1 MNDSNMTKA
10 DWKRAHFHLTETVRA
25 LELQLETEKA
35 AVKNYMEENI
45 SLRNENGTLLRARN
59 IAETKLEDMT
69 KAKESSEKR
78 YAAAAGDLNTLAQR
92 NTLLDTR
99 VNTLRTALKH
109 TSTFIGSL
117 DMFLQDSLK

>member
-69 KAKESSEKR
+69 KAK
-78 YAAAAGDLNTLAQR
+78 D
-92 NTLLDTR
+92 
-99 VNTLRTALKH
+99 TLRTALKH